1 MQSAR
6 KYRKQKAGKSVV
18 NYCLARAYTSDD
30 GFYDYCHDILGFR
43 DMYEGFHR
51 PLCEHTVEPTHTLYT
66 PDDKKPVGAAIKR
79 RYRMIQAC
87 RGSFKSSV
95 STVGYA
101 TWLIAKEYTLTD
113 ACNIRILI
121 GSEVLELA
129 KAFVRGCRQV
139 MEFEPRWR
147 ELFGDHKGDIKGRY
161 WTDNGLTSRFRTL
174 TRLREPTVST
184 IALDA
189 PRAGFH
195 YDVII
200 ADDLETER
208 SSASREQI
216 SKCWDFYRLL
226 HSLLE
231 PDGEML
237 LVSTR
242 WHYDDIYSRILKE
255 NEKDDD
261 EHQYCVFIMPAE
273 SKTGE
278 LTFPTRFTKKH
289 LDHMKIRHG
298 SYLYSCQFL
307 LNPVPSKDKTFRL
320 DWIKLNPPDIWVRKD
335 TRLRNFMG
343 VDFAYTEQTRSTS
356 GELKRADYTVIIVGA
371 VDEYWNYYIRK
382 FFRDKCTKLKAIQT
396 MFDMFYSEQ
405 CVQIGL
411 QRFDRSQVD
420 DMIVQYGHSIRKNP
434 HREYVSYPSS
444 ITSGDNQ
451 KNERIMT
458 TLQPLM
464 EAGKLHFLPG
474 MDWLEAELMDFPL
487 GSHDD
492 GLDALCNLVK
502 ISLPPPGYKKK
513 EKLSFIAK
521 HIHALKKGRIRYLDG
536 SYAGKSD
543 DWKRI

>member
-1 MQSAR
+1 
-6 KYRKQKAGKSVV
+6 
-18 NYCLARAYTSDD
+18 
-30 GFYDYCHDILGFR
+30 
-43 DMYEGFHR
+43 
-51 PLCEHTVEPTHTLYT
+51 
-66 PDDKKPVGAAIKR
+66 
-79 RYRMIQAC
+79 
-87 RGSFKSSV
+87 
-95 STVGYA
+95 
-101 TWLIAKEYTLTD
+101 
-113 ACNIRILI
+113 
-121 GSEVLELA
+121 
-129 KAFVRGCRQV
+129 
-139 MEFEPRWR
+139 
-147 ELFGDHKGDIKGRY
+147 
-161 WTDNGLTSRFRTL
+161 
-174 TRLREPTVST
+174 
-184 IALDA
+184 
-189 PRAGFH
+189 
-195 YDVII
+195 
-200 ADDLETER
+200 
-208 SSASREQI
+208 
-216 SKCWDFYRLL
+216 
-226 HSLLE
+226 
-231 PDGEML
+231 
-237 LVSTR
+237 
-242 WHYDDIYSRILKE
+242 
-255 NEKDDD
+255 
-261 EHQYCVFIMPAE
+261 
-273 SKTGE
+273 
-278 LTFPTRFTKKH
+278 
-289 LDHMKIRHG
+289 
-298 SYLYSCQFL
+298 
-307 LNPVPSKDKTFRL
+307 
-320 DWIKLNPPDIWVRKD
+320 
-335 TRLRNFMG
+335 MG

-434 HREYVSYPSS
+434 NREYVSYPSS

-458 TLQPLM
+458 TIQPLM

-543 DWKRI
+543 DWKTI